1 MGGRAPGTVQGG
13 YLHCAS
19 AQPLQSYSVRTARIS
34 AGHLRAVHAGVC
46 HLEKLKREPNRPLL
60 HFAGPGRP
68 GGQFHHCWCGRRHL
82 SVHRWTA
89 VLITLQPPLRKGW
102 TDGGW
107 QGKTSAHDKTK
118 HSPPSGT
125 LHPRRFGVAAPSL

>member
-1 MGGRAPGTVQGG
+1 MDENVGGRF
-13 YLHCAS
+13 
-19 AQPLQSYSVRTARIS
+19 
-34 AGHLRAVHAGVC
+34 LRLTLC
-46 HLEKLKREPNRPLL
+46 MFCREPNRPLL

-68 GGQFHHCWCGRRHL
+68 GGQFHHRWCGRRHL

-125 LHPRRFGVAAPSL
+125 LHPEGLEWRLRLSDLPTQSLGEGKGGEEAR